1 MIMLCHR
8 EITGMNYRE
17 QKACICRNQK
27 KHVSYEYRNKLA
39 GLGQKE
45 PCVLL
50 RFILQV
56 AISVCICRH
65 EDSEV
70 KIYRREQSEKSTNQR
85 QTFLAMCIPA

>member
-1 MIMLCHR
+1 MQ
-8 EITGMNYRE
+8 ESEKNAYRLNTE
-17 QKACICRNQK
+17 TNWQGWDK
-27 KHVSYEYRNKLA
+27 KDS
-39 GLGQKE
+39 

-85 QTFLAMCIPA
+85 QAFLAMCILA